1 MTVAIDIAILQEK
14 VRELKE
20 EIKEMKEWS
29 RNNFRSLYDKSNN
42 KSNPNGKKSFLG
54 SLIKIGS

>member
-1 MTVAIDIAILQEK
+1 MTLEIKLAVLEEK

-29 RNNFRSLYDKSNN
+29 RNNFKSLYDKTNN
-42 KSNPNGKKSFLG
+42 RPNTNGKKSFLG